1 MTNDLLG
8 LIASY
13 LYAGGILVVAEV
25 LHRRSGIAA
34 DITRKIVHVSAGMWI
49 FGVLALFQSWQ
60 YGVIPFASFILLNYL
75 FYRVRLFKGIDSPD
89 ASLGTVYF
97 AVSITVLTVALW
109 RPQGPIDHMPAVIAG
124 VMAMTWGD
132 ALAALV
138 GKHYGTHRYTV
149 NGSTRSYEGSAV
161 MFVVTAVVVALTLTY
176 LPASSLAPYAELNT
190 PTTIAV
196 ASLAGAA
203 VGTIVEALSP
213 HGTDNL
219 SVPICVA
226 LVALIAG

>member
-1 MTNDLLG
+1 MTFDWIGLLC
-8 LIASY
+8 SY
-13 LYAGGILVVAEV
+13 LYAGGLLMTAEV
-25 LHRRSGIAA
+25 LHRRFAVPT

-49 FGVLALFQSWQ
+49 FGVLYFFHSWQ
-60 YGVIPFASFILLNYL
+60 MGVIPFATFIGLNYF
-75 FYRVRLFKGIDSPD
+75 FYRVRLFKGIDSED
-89 ASLGTVYF
+89 ASMGTVYF
-97 AVSITVLTVALW
+97 ALSITALTLALW
-109 RPQGPIDHMPAVIAG
+109 RPEGPIDHGPAVVAG

-132 ALAALV
+132 ALAALI
-138 GKHYGTHRYTV
+138 GKRYGTHRYTI

-161 MFVVTAVVVALTLTY
+161 MFVVTAMVVGLTLTL
-176 LPASSLAPYAELNT
+176 LPGSTLSPYAELNS
-190 PTTIAV
+190 PATIAV

-203 VGTIVEALSP
+203 VGTLVEALSP

>member
-1 MTNDLLG
+1 MTSDIIGLL
-8 LIASY
+8 ASY
-13 LYAGGILVVAEV
+13 LYAGGLLIIAEV
-25 LHRRSGIAA
+25 LHRRCAIPS
-34 DITRKIVHVSAGMWI
+34 DITRKFVHVMAGMWI
-49 FGVLALFQSWQ
+49 FGVLALFRSWQ
-60 YGVIPFASFILLNYL
+60 IGVIPFATFIGLNYF

-89 ASLGTVYF
+89 ASLGTVYY
-97 AVSITVLTVALW
+97 AISITALSIALW
-109 RPQGPIDHMPAVIAG
+109 RPQGPIDHMPAVVAG

-132 ALAALV
+132 ASAALI
-138 GKHYGTHRYTV
+138 GKRYGTRRYTI

-161 MFVVTAVVVALTLTY
+161 MFVVTAVVVALTLTL
-176 LPASSLAPYAELNT
+176 LPGSGFAPYAELNS
-190 PTTIAV
+190 PLTIAV

-203 VGTIVEALSP
+203 VGTVVEALSP

>member
-1 MTNDLLG
+1 MTMDWIGLLC
-8 LIASY
+8 SY
-13 LYAGGILVVAEV
+13 LYAGGLLVFAEV
-25 LHRRSGIAA
+25 LHRRFAVPT

-49 FGVLALFQSWQ
+49 FGVLYFFRSWQ
-60 YGVIPFASFILLNYL
+60 IGIIPFATFIVLNYV
-75 FYRVRLFKGIDSPD
+75 FYKVRLFKGIDSQD

-97 AVSITVLTVALW
+97 AVSITTVTLALW
-109 RPQGPIDHMPAVIAG
+109 RPEGPIDHGPAVVAG

-132 ALAALV
+132 ALAALI
-138 GKHYGTHRYTV
+138 GKHYGTHRYTL

-161 MFVVTAVVVALTLTY
+161 MFVVTAVVVALTLSL
-176 LPASSLAPYAELNT
+176 LPGSSLSPYADLNS
-190 PTTIAV
+190 PATIAV

-203 VGTIVEALSP
+203 VGTVVEALSP